1 MPPDGQLLREIAQ
14 LRRKVADLEAD
25 RQRPYLELRG
35 AAAQR
40 LRVGAQDDGS
50 WGLRVWD
57 SGGVLVIDD
66 TTA

>member
-14 LRRKVADLEAD
+14 LRRKVADLEAG
-25 RQRPYLELRG
+25 RQRPYLELRDG
-35 AAAQR
+35 NRR
-40 LRVGAQDDGS
+40 LRVGVQDDGS